1 MRGLYRIRIRI
12 DGTKIFGKRDT
23 DTNGV
28 VIIEWDATAASTT
41 SSTGLVVA
49 AIVAVI
55 AVAGGY
61 AYMSSGRGAAAATDH
76 SDHTQASAVQATEDA
91 RWAKFGPHKQAN
103 LPPLPTQAY
112 TPPRPMNVVRDAYLF
127 AAEHPEILSYVPCF
141 CGCER
146 GGHKGNHD
154 CFVAN
159 RDQKGDV
166 TEWEP
171 HGLECTVCIDVAT
184 EARQLYASG
193 ADVREIRAAVEK
205 KWAGFNGGHTQRR
218 PRRQRR
224 NSAAPRRSS
233 VIRDWFT
240 NP

>member
-1 MRGLYRIRIRI
+1 MGR
-12 DGTKIFGKRDT
+12 KSSAK
-23 DTNGV
+23 
-28 VIIEWDATAASTT
+28 ASTQPAPGSQGGSQPP
-41 SSTGLVVA
+41 SSGRSSATLIVT
-49 AIVAVI
+49 AIVALV

-61 AYMSSGRGAAAATDH
+61 AYVSNGRSTASATDH
-76 SDHTQASAVQATEDA
+76 SAHAQAGTAPSSDEA

-103 LPPLPTQAY
+103 LPPLPTQAFA
-112 TPPRPMNVVRDAYLF
+112 PPRPMNVVREAYLF
-127 AAEHPEILSYVPCF
+127 AAEHPEVLSYVPCF

-166 TEWEP
+166 IEWEP

-193 ADVREIRAAVEK
+193 ANVREIRAAVEK
-205 KWAGFNGGHTQRR
+205 KWAGFNGGHT
-218 PRRQRR
+218 PTP
-224 NSAAPRRSS
+224 AAPPKA
-233 VIRDWFT
+233 
-240 NP
+240 NE

>member
-1 MRGLYRIRIRI
+1 MI
-12 DGTKIFGKRDT
+12 
-23 DTNGV
+23 
-28 VIIEWDATAASTT
+28 
-41 SSTGLVVA
+41 VA
-49 AIVAVI
+49 AIVALV

-61 AYMSSGRGAAAATDH
+61 AYMSNGRATAPATDH
-76 SDHTQASAVQATEDA
+76 GAHAQTAATPSSDEA
-91 RWAKFGPHKQAN
+91 RWAKFGPHKQAS

-112 TPPRPMNVVRDAYLF
+112 APPRPMNVVRDAYMF

-166 TEWEP
+166 IEWEP

-193 ADVREIRAAVEK
+193 ANVREIRAAVEK
-205 KWAGFNGGHTQRR
+205 KWAGFNGGHT
-218 PRRQRR
+218 PTP
-224 NSAAPRRSS
+224 AAPPK
-233 VIRDWFT
+233 T
-240 NP
+240 N

>member
-1 MRGLYRIRIRI
+1 MGR
-12 DGTKIFGKRDT
+12 KSSAK
-23 DTNGV
+23 
-28 VIIEWDATAASTT
+28 ATAPQSSQGDSKPPASGR
-41 SSTGLVVA
+41 SSTALVVA
-49 AIVAVI
+49 IVALV

-61 AYMSSGRGAAAATDH
+61 AYMSNSRNASAAADH
-76 SDHTQASAVQATEDA
+76 SEHAQTAPPASDA

-103 LPPLPTQAY
+103 YPPMPTQAY
-112 TPPRPMNVVRDAYLF
+112 APPRPMNVVREAYLF

-146 GGHKGNHD
+146 GGHQGNHD

-166 TEWEP
+166 TAWEP

-193 ADVREIRAAVEK
+193 ANVREIRAAVEK
-205 KWAGFNGGHTQRR
+205 KWAGFNGGHT
-218 PRRQRR
+218 PTP
-224 NSAAPRRSS
+224 AAPGK
-233 VIRDWFT
+233 T
-240 NP
+240 N

>member
-1 MRGLYRIRIRI
+1 MGR
-12 DGTKIFGKRDT
+12 KSSAK
-23 DTNGV
+23 
-28 VIIEWDATAASTT
+28 ATAPHSSQGDGKPPASGR
-41 SSTGLVVA
+41 SSTALVVA
-49 AIVAVI
+49 AIVALV

-61 AYMSSGRGAAAATDH
+61 AYMSNSRSASAAADH
-76 SDHTQASAVQATEDA
+76 SEHAQTTPPASDA

-103 LPPLPTQAY
+103 YPPMPTQAY
-112 TPPRPMNVVRDAYLF
+112 APPRPMNVVREAYLF

-146 GGHKGNHD
+146 GGHQGNHD

-166 TEWEP
+166 TAWEP

-193 ADVREIRAAVEK
+193 ANVREIRAAVEK
-205 KWAGFNGGHTQRR
+205 KWAGFNGGHT
-218 PRRQRR
+218 PTP
-224 NSAAPRRSS
+224 AAPPKA
-233 VIRDWFT
+233 
-240 NP
+240 N